1 MTDSAR
7 QYALAV
13 FSLAREQNNLEIVL
27 KDFSSFMESFDQEV
41 RLFFLN
47 PGFSRLEKKRVIS
60 KMKVSKHFQSFL
72 YLLVDNDRFDIVKEI
87 FDVFLDLI
95 LHLNKMMNVTVISK
109 TPLSVAQKNRVIQKL
124 EQDYSRVI
132 HLDEVIDESIIAG
145 YKLVFEGNLLDDTI
159 GRRLSDLQ
167 INLKK
172 N

>member
-13 FSLAREQNNLEIVL
+13 FSLAREQNSLEIII
-27 KDFSSFMESFDQEV
+27 KDFSTFMESYDQEV

-47 PGFSRLEKKRVIS
+47 PGFNRLEKKQVIS

-72 YLLVDNDRFDIVKEI
+72 YLLVDNDRFDIVNDVY
-87 FDVFLDLI
+87 DVFLDLI

-109 TPLSVAQKNRVIQKL
+109 NPLSIAQKNRVIQKL
-124 EQDYSRVI
+124 EQDYARVI

-167 INLKK
+167 MNLKK

>member
-47 PGFSRLEKKRVIS
+47 PGFNRLEKKQVIS

-72 YLLVDNDRFDIVKEI
+72 FLLVDNDRFDIVKDI
-87 FDVFLDLI
+87 YDVFLDLI

>member
-47 PGFSRLEKKRVIS
+47 PGFNRLEKKQVIS

-72 YLLVDNDRFDIVKEI
+72 FLLVDNDRFDIVKDI
-87 FDVFLDLI
+87 YDVFLDLI

-109 TPLSVAQKNRVIQKL
+109 TPLSIAQKNRVVLKL